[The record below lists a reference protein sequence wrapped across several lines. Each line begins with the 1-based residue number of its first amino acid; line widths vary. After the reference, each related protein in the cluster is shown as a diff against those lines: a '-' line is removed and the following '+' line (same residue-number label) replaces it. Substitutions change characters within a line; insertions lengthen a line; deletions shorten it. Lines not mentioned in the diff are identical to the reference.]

1 MNFTDLINKDIKSAM
16 LAREKERLQSLRAI
30 KAALLLAKTEKSG
43 DEEMSDEDV
52 IKMLQRLVK
61 QRVESAKLYID
72 QGRADLADVENAQAE
87 VIKSYL
93 PEQLDEH
100 ELLLIVKSII
110 DDLGAIGMKDMGRV
124 MGVASK
130 KLAGKADNKTVST
143 IVKSLLM

>member
-1 MNFTDLINKDIKSAM
+1 M

-100 ELLLIVKSII
+100 ELLQIVKSII

-124 MGVASK
+124 MGLASK

-143 IVKSLLM
+143 VVKSLLM

>member
-1 MNFTDLINKDIKSAM
+1 MSFTDIINKDIKSAM

-100 ELLLIVKSII
+100 ELLQIVKSII

-124 MGVASK
+124 MGLASK

>member
-1 MNFTDLINKDIKSAM
+1 MSFTDIINKDIKSAM

-100 ELLLIVKSII
+100 ELLQIVKSII

-124 MGVASK
+124 MGLASK

-143 IVKSLLM
+143 VVKSLLM